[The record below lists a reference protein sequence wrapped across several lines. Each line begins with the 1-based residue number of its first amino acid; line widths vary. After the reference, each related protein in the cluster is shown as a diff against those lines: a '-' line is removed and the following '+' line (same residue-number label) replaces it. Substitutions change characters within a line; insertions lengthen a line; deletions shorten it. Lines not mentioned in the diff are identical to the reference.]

1 VLRSCFGLG
10 AFELVETRNRRPRR
24 DTGQAFA
31 HEHRVCADAVFAQHI
46 GQMTLIRIDLGAV
59 CLETHP
65 SPQHEIRQP
74 ISRGAGKRRR
84 RIESTANFRSVDA
97 QQPDT
102 PHSDD
107 VDGVSVDDGT
117 HQYRIRAPQRDC
129 RCARMAQRD
138 GSNCQRQAGDDEQEF
153 HRDLL

>member
-1 VLRSCFGLG
+1 MTFIRVD
-10 AFELVETRNRRPRR
+10 LV
-24 DTGQAFA
+24 
-31 HEHRVCADAVFAQHI
+31 
-46 GQMTLIRIDLGAV
+46 AV

-65 SPQHEIRQP
+65 PVQHEIRQP
-74 ISRGAGKRRR
+74 VACGAGKWRGGV
-84 RIESTANFRSVDA
+84 ESTADLRSVDA

-102 PHSDD
+102 PHGDD
-107 VDGVSVDDGT
+107 IDGVSVDDGT
-117 HQYRIRAPQRDC
+117 HQYRIRAPQRGC